1 MGSAPSLGRLRL
13 AAPVLM
19 MVDREVGSTF
29 RTDVAMMVVMLS
41 LRLPKVIFSRGRE
54 LLAWRARRRF
64 GLRRDDRERCRRM
77 QRQAVAFL
85 DRRFV
90 EIVVDRRPRRI
101 KTRRGKLHVPRPE
114 RPTIPPPP
122 QRGFSSS
129 SSPCHTLRYS
139 TSANPKQ
146 DLTDGAIT
154 YVIEKPGDIAG
165 AADSTA
171 PH

>member
-1 MGSAPSLGRLRL
+1 
-13 AAPVLM
+13 M

-54 LLAWRARRRF
+54 LLAWRGRRRF

-101 KTRRGKLHVPRPE
+101 KTRIAESCTSRDQNDRQYHRRRSEDSRPRHLPA
-114 RPTIPPPP
+114 THF
-122 QRGFSSS
+122 G
-129 SSPCHTLRYS
+129 T
-139 TSANPKQ
+139 
-146 DLTDGAIT
+146 
-154 YVIEKPGDIAG
+154 
-165 AADSTA
+165 
-171 PH
+171 